1 MHARFLLSAFNLFHF
16 LYPPNLTMED
26 KSASVKI
33 TLMSELGRSSCNT
46 KRKKRTI
53 EKIDN
58 TIEAIYIDVQLH
70 QIKIAK

>member
-26 KSASVKI
+26 KSASVKV

-46 KRKKRTI
+46 KRKKRS
-53 EKIDN
+53 K
-58 TIEAIYIDVQLH
+58 H
-70 QIKIAK
+70 QVRTNENL